1 MLFKEKNRTLCLSM
15 ENLVNSSLTFNIF
28 FPGNILEKTDIKTAE
43 RDHWQ
48 DLVWIHETVQLG
60 FFDTLT
66 RCYIFILFSDI
77 LSKER

>member
-1 MLFKEKNRTLCLSM
+1 MFKKSEIIEKKLKEQNKTKFSTLCLSM

-48 DLVWIHETVQLG
+48 DLVWRL
-60 FFDTLT
+60 DP
-66 RCYIFILFSDI
+66 
-77 LSKER
+77 